1 MVAEDEGAGVD
12 PDEVAVAEDAVEA
25 LLRNRPPQTETE
37 GKGPPSITPD
47 NIVYWACGKK
57 GHRSNKCPMKQVH
70 FAGLAEDE
78 IIYYSAVQ
86 SITSGDTVTHVLL
99 SAATRADDTIILLNT
114 QSGIYLLHSPALA
127 IHIQDILSPV
137 TIQEITGNRVRIR
150 EEATIKDIG
159 IKGYCSPRMSANI
172 ISYSKLKE
180 THSVY
185 YDEDTDIFVAAAS
198 TRPKLTFHC
207 VNGHYVMDMVESVP
221 VYVINGPAK
230 YSIRQLATTNSL
242 NAWNTSVTKEQLR
255 WFKEDALKISMLRG
269 LTL

>member
-1 MVAEDEGAGVD
+1 
-12 PDEVAVAEDAVEA
+12 
-25 LLRNRPPQTETE
+25 
-37 GKGPPSITPD
+37 
-47 NIVYWACGKK
+47 
-57 GHRSNKCPMKQVH
+57 MKQVH

-159 IKGYCSPRMSANI
+159 IEGYCSPRMSANI

-180 THSVY
+180 THSVH

-221 VYVINGPAK
+221 VYVINGPVK
-230 YSIRQLATTNSL
+230 YSVRQLATTNSL